1 MERPPWLQTYQ
12 KEIRI
17 ENPRQTTRLAE
28 KSWWWS
34 RIVKRCASYSSSEK
48 KMASLQPRL
57 AATHNAQYQGTTL
70 YHPLSRISQGR
81 SWVGSIDGACKISKL
96 AQKKCKMSSKF
107 LIRIG
112 RVCMNGES
120 QRAKIRIWSV
130 ALMAMS
136 VYGLSAT
143 VKTLSSETSRRPI
156 MLEPT

>member
-1 MERPPWLQTYQ
+1 MERPWLQTYQ
-12 KEIRI
+12 KEVRI

-34 RIVKRCASYSSSEK
+34 RVAKRCASYSSSEK
-48 KMASLQPRL
+48 KRASLRPRL
-57 AATHNAQYQGTTL
+57 AATHNAQSLGTAL

-81 SWVGSIDGACKISKL
+81 FWVGSIDGDCRISKL
-96 AQKKCKMSSKF
+96 AQKRCKMSSIF

-112 RVCMNGES
+112 RVRMNGES
-120 QRAKIRIWSV
+120 QRAKNRIWSV
-130 ALMAMS
+130 ALMVMS
-136 VYGLSAT
+136 VCGLCAT